1 MGPHASPSL
10 FIFTFLKARREISS
24 LGGKALA
31 ATLRIQADEGTKL
44 HFQQLTSFTLLG
56 GKCLLCTL

>member
-1 MGPHASPSL
+1 MGPHASLSV
-10 FIFTFLKARREISS
+10 FIFTFSEVRRKISS
-24 LGGKALA
+24 LEGKALA